1 MEMMKSITSKDV
13 DEGEDNSV
21 DDDSV
26 DDIFG
31 DISSMAKPKQDTNTT
46 TVSDSKAVIKSDE
59 LNSSETETSET
70 TELTEIDGESDEGVT
85 TKAPQED
92 VDDDSDE
99 SDDADAKE
107 KEELLLMKQLGINT
121 TELSAAEMSVI
132 QQLLQIDQ
140 LK

>member
-13 DEGEDNSV
+13 DEEEDNSV

-31 DISSMAKPKQDTNTT
+31 DISSMAKPKQDTNAT
-46 TVSDSKAVIKSDE
+46 TVSDSKAVIESDE

-85 TKAPQED
+85 TEAPQED
-92 VDDDSDE
+92 VDVDSDE

-132 QQLLQIDQ
+132 RQLLQIDQ